1 MSSTLKRLAA
11 MVAVG
16 TMGLLSPAGA
26 SAATSPA
33 TGPTKLALPAF
44 PAAGL
49 PGLPAAGLP
58 TLPEGGV
65 GFLGP
70 SVGAVSSVIGPTIIT
85 VGAGVSFVGTTNTT
99 TAGSAL
105 VNAGTAG
112 GVGP

>member
-33 TGPTKLALPAF
+33 TDPTKLALPAF
-44 PAAGL
+44 
-49 PGLPAAGLP
+49 PAAGLP